1 MARVL
6 LYRGARDSVEP
17 REMTDQSKSFLR
29 RAAVLF
35 LAWTAM
41 GLFLFSQG
49 MVQKAFTHDPNPWW
63 HHLTSW
69 MVGVY
74 LWFLL
79 SPLVL
84 WLGRRFPLEQGHW
97 IRWTSTH
104 LALSIVVALVELAS
118 ESAILHGVGVFPN
131 IMASYVATLFF
142 LLIVGFHQAVLTYWI
157 ILAVQ
162 YAFGWYGRYEE
173 RKQEALRLEL
183 RSSQLESQLVQ
194 ANLNA
199 LKMQIQP
206 HFLFNTLNAI
216 MVLVRQ
222 QKGREAEEM
231 LSRLSDLLR
240 CVLDDVNA
248 HEVPLRRE
256 LEYLQ
261 LYLAIEQVRFRDRLK
276 VEVAWDPEV
285 LDAAVPHMILQP
297 LVENAIRHGIGR
309 SSTAGNVRIS
319 AHRANGMLEMK
330 VEDDGPGLV
339 AGGKEQSH
347 GIGLANTRARLN
359 KLYGDAA
366 HLSIEDRAQGGVAAI
381 VALPCNL
388 LDRESQPVFM
398 EAHVSHGLAG

>member
-1 MARVL
+1 
-6 LYRGARDSVEP
+6 
-17 REMTDQSKSFLR
+17 
-29 RAAVLF
+29 
-35 LAWTAM
+35 M

-49 MVQKAFTHDPNPWW
+49 MVQKAFNHDPNPWW

-84 WLGRRFPLEQGHW
+84 WLGRRFSLGQGHW
-97 IRWTSTH
+97 IRWTCTH

-142 LLIVGFHQAVLTYWI
+142 LLIIGFHQAVLTYWI

-162 YAFGWYGRYEE
+162 YAFGWYRRYEE

-231 LSRLSDLLR
+231 LSR
-240 CVLDDVNA
+240 
-248 HEVPLRRE
+248 
-256 LEYLQ
+256 
-261 LYLAIEQVRFRDRLK
+261 
-276 VEVAWDPEV
+276 
-285 LDAAVPHMILQP
+285 
-297 LVENAIRHGIGR
+297 
-309 SSTAGNVRIS
+309 
-319 AHRANGMLEMK
+319 
-330 VEDDGPGLV
+330 
-339 AGGKEQSH
+339 
-347 GIGLANTRARLN
+347 
-359 KLYGDAA
+359 
-366 HLSIEDRAQGGVAAI
+366 
-381 VALPCNL
+381 
-388 LDRESQPVFM
+388 
-398 EAHVSHGLAG
+398 